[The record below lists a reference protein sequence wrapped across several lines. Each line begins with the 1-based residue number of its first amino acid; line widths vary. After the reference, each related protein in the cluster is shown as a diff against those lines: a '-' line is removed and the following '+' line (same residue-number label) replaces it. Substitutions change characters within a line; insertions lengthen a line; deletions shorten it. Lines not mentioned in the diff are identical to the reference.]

1 MSDIF
6 ISYASEDRKKASEL
20 AEALSARG
28 WSVWW
33 DRKIPLGK
41 SFDEVIEKALA
52 ESKCA
57 IVLWSAVSVA
67 SEWVRNEASEAKRRE
82 ILVPVFLEAVDA
94 PLAFRLLN
102 GANLHDWQSGT
113 PHSEFDKLVAHVEEL
128 VAKPASKVPLE
139 ASHRAGYLQSEHR
152 SEHARRPSWMH
163 YSVVLGAVA
172 ALVVA
177 ALFIYSKN
185 GKNDS
190 PDKSKPSSDAKTSA
204 PQVTP
209 PDFNLSEL
217 EKALQG
223 LPGLAGGVPA
233 TAVTTAFHL
242 PDLGL
247 RVAFVGPEQIPA
259 MLGAMPP
266 GALVMEVEG
275 SGVASKAGIH
285 VFDIIEG
292 IGGRKI
298 ETVDDLRQSLRKLG
312 PGKTQFTIRR
322 PNGQKTVSIDCPNC
336 KPE

>member
-41 SFDEVIEKALA
+41 SFDEVIEKALS

-67 SEWVRNEASEAKRRE
+67 SEWVRNEASEAKRRG

-102 GANLHDWQSGT
+102 GANLHDWQPGT

-128 VAKPASKVPLE
+128 LAKPASKTPLE
-139 ASHRAGYLQSEHR
+139 ASGRAGYLQGEHR

-163 YSVVLGAVA
+163 LSVIVAVA
-172 ALVVA
+172 VLVVA
-177 ALFIYSKN
+177 AFFIYKD
-185 GKNDS
+185 KNDD
-190 PDKSKPSSDAKTSA
+190 PEKSKTAVDPQTPATPVKPPEFDLSD
-204 PQVTP
+204 
-209 PDFNLSEL
+209 L
-217 EKALQG
+217 EKLFQG
-223 LPGLAGGVPA
+223 LPGLGGSVPA
-233 TAVTTAFHL
+233 TAVTTAFHV

-259 MLGAMPP
+259 TLGAMPQ
-266 GALVMEVEG
+266 GALVMEVES
-275 SGVASKAGIH
+275 SGTASKAGIH
-285 VFDIIEG
+285 VFDVIEA
-292 IGGRKI
+292 IGDRKI

-322 PNGQKTVSIDCPNC
+322 PNGQKTVSIDCSSC